1 MSLAPPR
8 KAFRVKKIPR
18 RQSRRNIDR
27 RRRRVAARHNLAGH
41 WGARPR
47 PMFSADTVQYEVD
60 GSADVTAFGGLPA
73 LHRLVTKLGLV
84 EQIDERLQLLKVH
97 LPYHESD
104 HVLNLAYNVATGGKR
119 LEDIERLRHDVAYM
133 NALGAELIPDPTTA
147 GDFCRRFSEDDVVTL
162 MEAINTVRPKL
173 WQGRAKDLLGP
184 IAYIDIDGTD
194 APTDGEHKQG
204 IGLSYKGIWGYGPLI
219 CSLANTRETLFIVNR
234 PANAPSHQGAAEW
247 IDKSI
252 ELVSPHAPRVC
263 LRGDTDFALTEHFD
277 RWAEKVDFIFG
288 VDAMPN
294 LVSIAEALP
303 NKRWKPLAR
312 KPKYQTLTDQTR
324 ARRPN
329 HKQQIVA
336 EREFVNLRLNSE
348 QVAEFTYRPG
358 KCRRDYR
365 VVVVR
370 KNITK
375 AKGEQAL
382 FDEIRYLFYI
392 TTRTDLTAPQVVACA
407 NERCDDENNIEQLK
421 NGVNALRVPL
431 YDLVS
436 NWAYMVIAALAW
448 NIKSWFAM
456 MMHHKTDRRA
466 YIRMEYRR
474 FLREIVQTPA
484 RVIRH
489 ARTTTIRLVG
499 YTRSTAA
506 FFTAQATIEASSFR

>member
-1 MSLAPPR
+1 
-8 KAFRVKKIPR
+8 
-18 RQSRRNIDR
+18 
-27 RRRRVAARHNLAGH
+27 
-41 WGARPR
+41 
-47 PMFSADTVQYEVD
+47 
-60 GSADVTAFGGLPA
+60 
-73 LHRLVTKLGLV
+73 
-84 EQIDERLQLLKVH
+84 
-97 LPYHESD
+97 
-104 HVLNLAYNVATGGKR
+104 
-119 LEDIERLRHDVAYM
+119 
-133 NALGAELIPDPTTA
+133 
-147 GDFCRRFSEDDVVTL
+147 
-162 MEAINTVRPKL
+162 
-173 WQGRAKDLLGP
+173 
-184 IAYIDIDGTD
+184 
-194 APTDGEHKQG
+194 
-204 IGLSYKGIWGYGPLI
+204 
-219 CSLANTRETLFIVNR
+219 
-234 PANAPSHQGAAEW
+234 
-247 IDKSI
+247 
-252 ELVSPHAPRVC
+252 VC